1 MKVPVRILLLLC
13 LTSGF
18 GEAETT
24 PVHPSPKQ
32 VLERMCKD
40 DAFAK
45 SWIAPKRGIKVIQR
59 DGAEETQPGF
69 QILESSL
76 LSYVEGT
83 HTIAC
88 PATFSGSQITCRKSA
103 GGEAYRYIFEKHPRH
118 YILTTIEIEYE
129 E

>member
-1 MKVPVRILLLLC
+1 MI
-13 LTSGF
+13 
-18 GEAETT
+18 
-24 PVHPSPKQ
+24 H
-32 VLERMCKD
+32 
-40 DAFAK
+40 
-45 SWIAPKRGIKVIQR
+45 R
-59 DGAEETQPGF
+59 DGDKETQPGF

-88 PATFSGSQITCRKSA
+88 PAAFSGHQITCRKSV
-103 GGEAYRYIFEKHPRH
+103 GGEAYRYIFEQHPGH